1 MAFDRFPGPGFG
13 LERRPPPRRFTPPGP
28 HDHEDFVIKQQLK
41 AGKLFQQDS
50 CALCLFFEE
59 TNTAAFTCDKDGGGR
74 KFYCAKHVKKIPEH
88 NREHKNY
95 HAPMTIYPHPTMKR
109 KEFDDILD
117 KNVDDT
123 EVNACFSFLVIYY
136 CSFWPTV

>member
-1 MAFDRFPGPGFG
+1 MAFDRFPGFGFG
-13 LERRPPPRRFTPPGP
+13 GERRPPPRRITPPGP

-88 NREHKNY
+88 NRGHKNY
-95 HAPMTIYPHPTMKR
+95 H
-109 KEFDDILD
+109 EFKLFWEMRES
-117 KNVDDT
+117 
-123 EVNACFSFLVIYY
+123 EVRENTWALREPQF
-136 CSFWPTV
+136 